1 MPSITKQEADAYDQ
15 MIDAAAEL
23 ADLIEAGGI
32 AVDEYVLEELTIFM
46 AENAQ
51 KIRQIFKKLAH
62 RFP

>member
-1 MPSITKQEADAYDQ
+1 MPSITKQQADAYDQ

-23 ADLIEAGGI
+23 ADLIETGGI
-32 AVDEYVLEELTIFM
+32 ALDEYVLEELTIFM

-51 KIRQIFKKLAH
+51 EIRQIFKKLAH

>member
-23 ADLIEAGGI
+23 ADLIETGGI

-46 AENAQ
+46 AENA
-51 KIRQIFKKLAH
+51 KEIRQMFKKLTH

>member
-1 MPSITKQEADAYDQ
+1 MPSITKQQADAYDQ

-23 ADLIEAGGI
+23 ADLIETGGI

-51 KIRQIFKKLAH
+51 EIRQMFKKLTH

>member
-1 MPSITKQEADAYDQ
+1 MHSTTKQEADAYDQ

-23 ADLIEAGGI
+23 ADLIETGGI

-46 AENAQ
+46 AENA
-51 KIRQIFKKLAH
+51 KEIRKMFKNLTH

>member
-23 ADLIEAGGI
+23 ADLIETGGI

-51 KIRQIFKKLAH
+51 KIRQMFKKLTH

>member
-1 MPSITKQEADAYDQ
+1 MPSTTKQEADAYDQ

-23 ADLIEAGGI
+23 ADLIETGGI
-32 AVDEYVLEELTIFM
+32 AVDEYVLEELTIFL

-51 KIRQIFKKLAH
+51 EIRQMFKKLTH

>member
-23 ADLIEAGGI
+23 ADLIEAREI
-32 AVDEYVLEELTIFM
+32 AVDEYVLEELTIFL
-46 AENAQ
+46 AEHALE
-51 KIRQIFKKLAH
+51 IRQIFKKLTH